1 MHKNMYEIGLHKLIP
16 IFQYPAKKNK
26 NNLRKKE
33 GEKKRSKYVHRWRI
47 SIFLNMHVKFKKY
60 FVSGGLELKWKRNFL
75 VINEKS
81 KQKNKIK

>member
-1 MHKNMYEIGLHKLIP
+1 MYEIGLHKLIP
-16 IFQYPAKKNK
+16 IFQYPAKKQ

-47 SIFLNMHVKFKKY
+47 SIFLNMHVKCKKY

-75 VINEKS
+75 VDEKS